1 MKAFERIQIVA
12 SAIGLLIAM
21 RCMDSLAPTGNELLA
36 GCMLA
41 VTSIVGLLGLHV
53 RTEVE
58 E

>member
-1 MKAFERIQIVA
+1 MKTYRKIQIVA
-12 SAIGLLIAM
+12 SIIGLLIAM
-21 RCMDSLAPTGNELLA
+21 RCMDSLTPTGNELLA

-41 VTSIVGLLGLHV
+41 TTSIIGLIGLHV